1 MKAKLLLLIVVVFG
15 AACSAPKSTFHFSYH
30 DYQAGKK
37 AAKLQE
43 VQLAQPAAPSNEV
56 ASLEATLPATVLDN
70 PAPTQPENKVV
81 ATPAATRA
89 EQKALLK
96 EVKQQVKSAV
106 KQVKKMSPPAPQAM
120 DNDLK
125 MAAIFGAVGI
135 GLGLLFGVSEIIGFV
150 GFVAIV
156 VALFFLIR
164 WLLRQ

>member
-1 MKAKLLLLIVVVFG
+1 MKAKLLLLVVAALG
-15 AACSAPKSTFHFSYH
+15 AACSAPKSTFYFSYH

-37 AAKLQE
+37 AAQLQE
-43 VQLAQPAAPSNEV
+43 IQLAQQAMPSNEV
-56 ASLEATLPATVLDN
+56 ASTETTLITDVAAPAEKPLQPTTVN
-70 PAPTQPENKVV
+70 
-81 ATPAATRA
+81 TPLKTKAQ
-89 EQKALLK
+89 QKALIK
-96 EVKQQVKSAV
+96 EVKQHVKAAA
-106 KQVKKMSPPAPQAM
+106 KQVKKMSPPAPQGM

-125 MAAIFGAVGI
+125 MAAIFGAIGI